1 MQNAVS
7 LILKNISMFNKLGK
21 LLKQQKILFSQNEH
35 NLAILCEI
43 PLAIL
48 LFSFSFCIFCAD
60 KINVTAK
67 NCSVNLVLMHIFFF
81 FIRSNQGLIFT
92 DFLMTVVTIFPEE
105 GIFSNGNINESLPTN
120 MQISKH

>member
-7 LILKNISMFNKLGK
+7 LILKNISMFNKLGR

-43 PLAIL
+43 SLAIL
-48 LFSFSFCIFCAD
+48 FVFLLVSVFFCAD

-67 NCSVNLVLMHIFFF
+67 NCSVNFVLMHIFFYNCESGFNIYRF
-81 FIRSNQGLIFT
+81 FNDSGHHLSGGRHLFQR
-92 DFLMTVVTIFPEE
+92 
-105 GIFSNGNINESLPTN
+105 
-120 MQISKH
+120 KHK

>member
-7 LILKNISMFNKLGK
+7 LILKNISMFNKLGR

-43 PLAIL
+43 SLAIL

-67 NCSVNLVLMHIFFF
+67 NCSVNFVLMHIFFLYF
-81 FIRSNQGLIFT
+81 FYKIESGINIYRFFNDSGHHLSGGRHLI
-92 DFLMTVVTIFPEE
+92 
-105 GIFSNGNINESLPTN
+105 
-120 MQISKH
+120 QRKHK